1 MKVHLRFFRSWVNNM
16 ETILNAAQSVAF
28 PILMC
33 CVMAYYIKHV
43 QDNYVNKMIDTLSK
57 SLENNTKA
65 LNELKGVMYARR
77 KEDSSYVSSK
87 LEEKTH
93 KP

>member
-1 MKVHLRFFRSWVNNM
+1 MSEL
-16 ETILNAAQSVAF
+16 LNAAQSVAF

-43 QDNYVNKMIDTLSK
+43 QDNYVNKMIETLNK
-57 SLENNTKA
+57 AVENNTKA

-77 KEDSSYVSSK
+77 KEDTHVSCK
-87 LEEKTH
+87 LEEKAH
-93 KP
+93 KS

>member
-1 MKVHLRFFRSWVNNM
+1 MN
-16 ETILNAAQSVAF
+16 EILNAAQSIAF

-43 QDNYVNKMIDTLSK
+43 QDNYINKMIETLNE
-57 SLENNTKA
+57 SLKNNTRA
-65 LNELKGVMYARR
+65 INELKGVLYARR
-77 KEDSSYVSSK
+77 KGDVNENRLGKETD
-87 LEEKTH
+87 

>member
-1 MKVHLRFFRSWVNNM
+1 MNEL
-16 ETILNAAQSVAF
+16 LNAAQSVAF

-43 QDNYVNKMIDTLSK
+43 QDNYVNKMIETLNK
-57 SLENNTKA
+57 AVENNTKA

-77 KEDSSYVSSK
+77 KEDTNVSGK
-87 LEEKTH
+87 LEEKAH
-93 KP
+93 KS

>member
-1 MKVHLRFFRSWVNNM
+1 MSEL
-16 ETILNAAQSVAF
+16 LNAAQSVAF

-43 QDNYVNKMIDTLSK
+43 QDNYVNKMIETLNK
-57 SLENNTKA
+57 AVENNTKA

-77 KEDSSYVSSK
+77 KEDTHVSCK

-93 KP
+93 KS

>member
-1 MKVHLRFFRSWVNNM
+1 MNEL
-16 ETILNAAQSVAF
+16 LNAAQSVAF

-43 QDNYVNKMIDTLSK
+43 QDNYVNKMIETLSK
-57 SLENNTKA
+57 AVENNTKA

-77 KEDSSYVSSK
+77 KEDTNVSGK
-87 LEEKTH
+87 LEEKAH
-93 KP
+93 KS

>member
-1 MKVHLRFFRSWVNNM
+1 MSDL
-16 ETILNAAQSVAF
+16 LNAAQTVAF

-57 SLENNTKA
+57 SLDNNTKA

-77 KEDSSYVSSK
+77 KGDTNGTDK

-93 KP
+93 KS